1 MQYRGRKKV
10 HFTLFLTYIFCCRV
24 PESCVLIIVGIIFG
38 AILDEIDRCQPEV
51 KDNNTVHR
59 HTSKENYTVNSNKT
73 KLWYRQVQFLYFM
86 KDPERSAV

>member
-1 MQYRGRKKV
+1 
-10 HFTLFLTYIFCCRV
+10 
-24 PESCVLIIVGIIFG
+24 VLIIVGIIFG

-73 KLWYRQVQFLYFM
+73 WQLSGFESRHLSKIQNGRL
-86 KDPERSAV
+86 K